1 MGIEPNT
8 PLLYNGCFMDYS
20 YDHNLIQEIA
30 VWLQTGS
37 INIFGRPFAGKDT
50 QGRIL
55 ADLFD
60 GVLLGGGE
68 ILRNSVIPERS
79 RAAIQNGELI
89 PTEDYIDIVLP
100 YLSKEEF
107 AGKPLILSSV
117 GRWHGE
123 EEGVIGATFT
133 SKHEMKAVIY
143 LDLSEEDS
151 WERWRKDQEEKS
163 KGDRGNRSD
172 DVEEVLKRR
181 FKEFDSKTLPVLDYY
196 RDTTDMFI
204 TVQANQHGATVT
216 ANILEALK
224 GLADKSTT
232 SQKGAA

>member
-1 MGIEPNT
+1 MEH
-8 PLLYNGCFMDYS
+8 S
-20 YDHNLIQEIA
+20 YDHILIQEIA
-30 VWLQTGS
+30 DWLETGS
-37 INIFGRPFAGKDT
+37 INLFGRPFAGKDT

-60 GVLLGGGE
+60 GVLLGGGD

-79 RAAIQNGELI
+79 RTAIQSGELI

-100 YLSKEEF
+100 YLSKAEF

-123 EEGVIGATFT
+123 EEGVMGATLT

-143 LDLSEEDS
+143 LDQSEEVS

-163 KGDRGNRSD
+163 RGDRGNRSD
-172 DVEEVLKRR
+172 DREEVLKRR
-181 FKEFDSKTLPVLDYY
+181 FVEFDGKTLPVLEYY
-196 RDTTDMFI
+196 RDTTDLFI
-204 TVQANQHGATVT
+204 TVQANQHGANVT
-216 ANILEALK
+216 ADILEALK
-224 GLADKSTT
+224 ELADRASRTDVA
-232 SQKGAA
+232 SAQ

>member
-1 MGIEPNT
+1 MEH
-8 PLLYNGCFMDYS
+8 S

-30 VWLQTGS
+30 AWLQTGS
-37 INIFGRPFAGKDT
+37 INLFGRPFAGKDT

-60 GVLLGGGE
+60 GVLLGGGD

-79 RAAIQNGELI
+79 RKAIRNGELI
-89 PTEDYIDIVLP
+89 PTDDYIDIVLP

-107 AGKPLILSSV
+107 KDRPLILSSV

-123 EEGVIGATFT
+123 EEGVIGATL
-133 SKHEMKAVIY
+133 SSQHEMKAVIY
-143 LDLSEEDS
+143 LDQSEEVS

-172 DVEEVLKRR
+172 DVEEVLRRR
-181 FKEFDSKTLPVLDYY
+181 FTEFDSKTLPVLEYY
-196 RDTTDMFI
+196 KNATDLFI
-204 TVQANQHGATVT
+204 TVQANQHGANVT
-216 ANILEALK
+216 ADILEALK
-224 GLADKSTT
+224 ALANK
-232 SQKGAA
+232 A